1 MTSSEGSY
9 DVVIAGAGPAGGQCA
24 RDLASRGH
32 DVLLLET
39 ESEDEFPRR
48 SNKSTAGTFPRM
60 MTRFGVPDSVIEN
73 TTDSVVLE
81 SPNEQYVHRQPGA
94 VMDFVAFKRW
104 LVDTAREAGA
114 EVRFD
119 ARVSGPITENGEP
132 VGVRYNGDREVRAE
146 ILVDATGPS
155 AVLGRELGV
164 CDLQRERQAIGID
177 YRLEGIELDHPEFA
191 DVSDAMMLRLG
202 HDIAPGGYAWIF
214 HTGDDTAKVGLCYMQ
229 GERYRDEADE
239 GMTIDDYLTRWLET
253 DPRFENATRIEGHVL
268 RGSAHIQQPEQLST
282 DRFMAIGD
290 TVPTVDPMWGEG
302 IDKGMRS
309 GRAAAT
315 AADHCLSLPEPD
327 ASAENISVYDSLWHR
342 EVAPNDRS
350 RIALT
355 ELLYR
360 APDERYDR
368 FIRDLSRYET
378 DTLARANQ
386 GNPLAIARLLEPG
399 DAPMLAGWLR
409 DKAER
414 RLSGVEL
421 PGPAAGVASR
431 FGL

>member
-1 MTSSEGSY
+1 MTASADSY
-9 DVVIAGAGPAGGQCA
+9 DVVVAGAGPAGGQCA
-24 RDLASRGH
+24 RDLAGRGY

-39 ESEDEFPRR
+39 ESEEEFPRQ

-60 MTRFGVPDSVIEN
+60 MTRFSVPESVVEN

-94 VMDFVAFKRW
+94 ILDFAAFKRW
-104 LVDTAREAGA
+104 LVETAGEEGA

-119 ARVSGPITENGEP
+119 ARVSGPIVEDGEP
-132 VGVRYNGDREVRAE
+132 IGVRYNGDQEVRAE

-164 CDLQRERQAIGID
+164 CDLQRDRQAIGID
-177 YRLEGIELDHPEFA
+177 YKLEGIDVDHPAFA

-214 HTGDDTAKVGLCYMQ
+214 HTGGTTAKVGLCYIQ
-229 GERYRDEADE
+229 NERYREQAEE
-239 GMTIDDYLTRWLET
+239 GMTIDDHLTHWLET
-253 DPRFENATRIEGHVL
+253 DPRFEDATRIEGHVL
-268 RGSAHIQQPEQLST
+268 RGSAHIQLPNQLST

-290 TVPTVDPMWGEG
+290 TVPTIDPMWGEG
-302 IDKGMRS
+302 IDKCMRS

-327 ASAENISVYDSLWHR
+327 PSAENISVYDKLWHR
-342 EVAPNDRS
+342 EVAPKART
-350 RIALT
+350 RVALT

-360 APDERYDR
+360 ASDERYDR
-368 FIRDLSRYET
+368 FIRDLARYDR
-378 DTLARANQ
+378 DTLARAND
-386 GNPLAIARLLEPG
+386 GNALAIARLLELR
-399 DAPMLAGWLR
+399 DIPMVAGWFR
-409 DKAER
+409 DQAKHRVSKA
-414 RLSGVEL
+414 EL
-421 PGPAAGVASR
+421 PGPAAAVASR